1 MNLEALNRYVLVI
14 IGLFAVLLYLVMVV
28 AGFSELISRTPKA
41 KGQRKRSKT
50 VAGRLRSAK
59 KST

>member
-1 MNLEALNRYVLVI
+1 VNLDALNRYVLVI
-14 IGLFAVLLYLVMVV
+14 IGLFAVLLYLGVVV
-28 AGFSELISRTPKA
+28 AAFSELISRMPKA

-50 VAGRLRSAK
+50 VAGRWRNAK

>member
-28 AGFSELISRTPKA
+28 AGFSELMSRMPKA
-41 KGQRKRSKT
+41 KGRRKRSKT

>member
-1 MNLEALNRYVLVI
+1 MNVEALNRYVLVI
-14 IGLFAVLLYLVMVV
+14 IGFFAVLLYLVLLV
-28 AGFSELISRTPKA
+28 AGFSELISRMPKA

>member
-28 AGFSELISRTPKA
+28 AGFSELISRMPKA
-41 KGQRKRSKT
+41 KGQRRRSKT
-50 VAGRLRSAK
+50 IAGRLRSAK

>member
-1 MNLEALNRYVLVI
+1 VNVEALNRYVLVI
-14 IGLFAVLLYLVMVV
+14 IGFFAVLLYLVLLV
-28 AGFSELISRTPKA
+28 AGFSELISRMPKA

>member
-14 IGLFAVLLYLVMVV
+14 IGLFGVLVYLVMVV
-28 AGFSELISRTPKA
+28 AGFSELISRMPKA
-41 KGQRKRSKT
+41 KGQRKRSK
-50 VAGRLRSAK
+50 VRADRLRSVK

>member
-14 IGLFAVLLYLVMVV
+14 IGFFAVLLYLVLVV
-28 AGFSELISRTPKA
+28 AGFSELISRMPKA
-41 KGQRKRSKT
+41 KAQRKRSKT

>member
-1 MNLEALNRYVLVI
+1 VNLDALNRCVLVI

-28 AGFSELISRTPKA
+28 AGFSELISRMRKA
-41 KGQRKRSKT
+41 EGHCKRSKT
-50 VAGRLRSAK
+50 VARRLRRAK

>member
-1 MNLEALNRYVLVI
+1 MNVEALNRYVLVI
-14 IGLFAVLLYLVMVV
+14 IGFFAVLLYLVLVV
-28 AGFSELISRTPKA
+28 AGFSELISRMPKA

>member
-1 MNLEALNRYVLVI
+1 VNLEALNRYVLVV

-28 AGFSELISRTPKA
+28 AGFSELISRMPKP
-41 KGQRKRSKT
+41 KSQRKRSK
-50 VAGRLRSAK
+50 VGAGRLRSVK

>member
-1 MNLEALNRYVLVI
+1 MSLEALNRYVLVVA
-14 IGLFAVLLYLVMVV
+14 GLFAVLLYLVMVTT
-28 AGFSELISRTPKA
+28 GLSELIARMPKP

-50 VAGRLRSAK
+50 VAERLRNAK

>member
-14 IGLFAVLLYLVMVV
+14 IGLFAVVLYLVMVV
-28 AGFSELISRTPKA
+28 AGFSELLSRIPKA
-41 KGQRKRSKT
+41 KGQRKRSK
-50 VAGRLRSAK
+50 VRAERLRSVK